1 MLVWWENIFF
11 AQKTTFTI
19 TRAILH
25 FNAIE
30 KVFFSCQFP
39 FLKLLF
45 LNQKFFFCLIKEQKK
60 VVKRPLKAIAC
71 RLERKVVGKSEL
83 KKLSCDE
90 AC

>member
-45 LNQKFFFCLIKEQKK
+45 LNQKFFFLSDKRTKE
-60 VVKRPLKAIAC
+60 
-71 RLERKVVGKSEL
+71 GG
-83 KKLSCDE
+83 
-90 AC
+90 